1 MFKPTATWC
10 DGMTH
15 DCSFLSDL
23 DLEGAVSFDDS
34 ARESHAAD
42 WVTQEAGLGVT
53 PDAVVWP
60 ECTADVSAVLEAA
73 NEREVPVTPYA
84 AGTSLEGNAV
94 PLFKGISMDMTKMND
109 VLEVRPDD
117 F

>member
-1 MFKPTATWC
+1 
-10 DGMTH
+10 MTH

-53 PDAVVWP
+53 PDAVV
-60 ECTADVSAVLEAA
+60 
-73 NEREVPVTPYA
+73 
-84 AGTSLEGNAV
+84 
-94 PLFKGISMDMTKMND
+94 
-109 VLEVRPDD
+109 
-117 F
+117 

>member
-42 WVTQEAGLGVT
+42 WVT
-53 PDAVVWP
+53 
-60 ECTADVSAVLEAA
+60 
-73 NEREVPVTPYA
+73 
-84 AGTSLEGNAV
+84 
-94 PLFKGISMDMTKMND
+94 
-109 VLEVRPDD
+109 
-117 F
+117 

>member
-1 MFKPTATWC
+1 
-10 DGMTH
+10 MTH

-34 ARESHAAD
+34 ARESHVAD

-73 NEREVPVTPYA
+73 NEREVPVTPTLPA
-84 AGTSLEGNAV
+84 RLSRATPSRCSRA
-94 PLFKGISMDMTKMND
+94 SAWT
-109 VLEVRPDD
+109 
-117 F
+117 